1 VRFAQA
7 SPRAAVV
14 GPKLVYPDGRLQY
27 SCRKFPTVPGKLLR
41 VFPLALRRAVPWA
54 ADEEMVHLDRSHPQ
68 PVDYVIGACQLVRR
82 DALESLDGLDE
93 RMFYGPEDVDLCL
106 RAWQAGWEV
115 QYLPQAVVIHAEQRR
130 THRQVD
136 LLTLRHS
143 RALAYYFW
151 KHRYAWRRPRVGR
164 ERLHRRSSGESRGT
178 DPSVRP
184 ALLHLVTL
192 SEWGGAQA
200 CVFALA
206 RGFAAEYSVTVG
218 CGPGGPLVSRLRAAG
233 IRVVEVPDL
242 IRAPAPL
249 VDLKALWWLVRWM
262 RRERFTLVH
271 CHSTKAGLLGRF
283 AATIAGVPVRVFTVH
298 GWPFTG
304 WWHPALRWA
313 TVAAERMAARISTA
327 VICVSEHDRQRAL
340 RLGIG
345 PAAKIRVVHN
355 GVDPGRWLFAAGE
368 VEPGAGSLPGGALW
382 RHGVVPDVRDGGCR
396 VVAVGRLTHQKDPF
410 VLLRA
415 WQLIRGPHRLI
426 IAGDGALRADLEAA
440 IRQHGLAGRVDLLG
454 ARDDVPDIL
463 HDADVF
469 VMTSRWEGLPL
480 AIIEAMMSGLPVV
493 ATAVGGVPEE
503 VVDGETGLLVPPGEP
518 EALARAVQRFL
529 DDPQLRARAGAAGR
543 RRAME
548 RFTEARM
555 LRETAEV
562 YTGVVR
568 GAS

>member
-1 VRFAQA
+1 
-7 SPRAAVV
+7 
-14 GPKLVYPDGRLQY
+14 
-27 SCRKFPTVPGKLLR
+27 
-41 VFPLALRRAVPWA
+41 
-54 ADEEMVHLDRSHPQ
+54 
-68 PVDYVIGACQLVRR
+68 
-82 DALESLDGLDE
+82 
-93 RMFYGPEDVDLCL
+93 
-106 RAWQAGWEV
+106 V

-164 ERLHRRSSGESRGT
+164 ERAHLQHRPSEGSGGP
-178 DPSVRP
+178 DPSARP
-184 ALLHLVTL
+184 ALLYLVTL

-206 RGFAAEYSVTVG
+206 RGFMGEYNVTVG

-233 IRVVEVPDL
+233 IRVVEVPNL

-283 AATIAGVPVRVFTVH
+283 AARIAGVPVRVFTVH

-304 WWHPALRWA
+304 WWHPAFRWTA
-313 TVAAERMAARISTA
+313 VTAERLAARVSTA
-327 VICVSEHDRQRAL
+327 VICVSEHDRLRAL

-355 GVDPGRWLFAAGE
+355 GVDPGRWLSAASE
-368 VEPGAGSLPGGALW
+368 VEPGGGSLAGGASRGRALS
-382 RHGVVPDVRDGGCR
+382 PDGGDGGCR

-410 VLLRA
+410 ILLRA
-415 WQLIRGPHRLI
+415 WQLIHGPHRLTI
-426 IAGDGALRADLEAA
+426 VGDGALRGDLEVA
-440 IRQHGLAGRVDLLG
+440 IHQHGLAGRVELLG

-463 HDADVF
+463 NESDIF

-480 AIIEAMMSGLPVV
+480 AIMEAMMTGLPVV

-529 DDPQLRARAGAAGR
+529 DDPQLRERAGAAGR
-543 RRAME
+543 RRALE

-555 LRETAEV
+555 LSETAEV